1 MLIAL
6 VGTVLP
12 HAASHRAIVHLPAG
26 VMSILMS
33 MVAMFAFPMALGM
46 GMDRFS
52 WRRLTGLL
60 LGLDAMQML
69 FGDSLVGVIIT
80 APVALGS
87 GQWIDPF
94 AAP

>member
-1 MLIAL
+1 M
-6 VGTVLP
+6 P
-12 HAASHRAIVHLPAG
+12 HAASHRAIVHLPAA
-26 VMSILMS
+26 VMSILIS

-69 FGDSLVGVIIT
+69 FGASLVGAIMT